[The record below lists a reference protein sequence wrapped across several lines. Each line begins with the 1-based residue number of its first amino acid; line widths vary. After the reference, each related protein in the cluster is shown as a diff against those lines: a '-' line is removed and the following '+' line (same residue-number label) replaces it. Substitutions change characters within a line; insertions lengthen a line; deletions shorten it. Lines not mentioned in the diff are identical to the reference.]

1 MVTTLV
7 AGGIWLDAGG
17 ITPRSPTASSR
28 ALIATLAPFG
38 NFLFRRDAGHRLDHH
53 RRGDRVALFVGVD
66 GNAFKEKRDALAF
79 LVIGTLDHLGQAAG
93 GRLGDVHGGVDRAEP
108 CAVVSWSPE
117 QSS

>member
-1 MVTTLV
+1 MVLRRRDQAQV
-7 AGGIWLDAGG
+7 AD
-17 ITPRSPTASSR
+17 ASSR

-38 NFLFRRDAGHRLDHH
+38 ST
-53 RRGDRVALFVGVD
+53 
-66 GNAFKEKRDALAF
+66 AFFFGATPAIASITTGAVIGSPCSSVSTVTPLRKKGDALAF